1 MKGCFQGNATV
12 LIILT
17 IIITI
22 IITITSLTQSI
33 KDIFTSDSKEKR
45 ENAIL
50 KSRINDLENENK
62 ELKSKLQ
69 MIKNI
74 II

>member
-17 IIITI
+17 TIITI